1 MNCVSEGVLRA
12 YGDRELDSSELLEVE
27 KHLEECADCR
37 RRLERLEEVAG
48 RVRQH
53 LSVLGTGAQSA
64 AANAQLALSRFKA
77 AHGEEAQAS
86 VAERLFAKRWR
97 PVGVAAF
104 AVAVLAA
111 FLAFPLTRSLAQ
123 RFLLTLRVQKI
134 QPVSIDAS
142 ALEGNQGLQQAI
154 RQMISDKVVVTVD
167 EKEQHAGSAEAASEL
182 TGFRVQLVGGR
193 SDAPEF
199 TVLGQ
204 HSFNL
209 TVERARL
216 QDIFNQA
223 GRGDLVVPASVD
235 GAMVAVQIP
244 RGVLMRY
251 GPCDKPRK
259 DGQSAQEQAESSSPQ
274 NCLVLLE
281 VPAPMISVPANLDLG
296 QLAEI
301 ALQLAGLSPTQA
313 KEFCQ
318 TIDWKST
325 LVLPVPRHVRSYDTV
340 DVNGVQGTLVHQFP
354 GRGPNYTLV
363 WVKNGVVYSLVGFD
377 NAGDPVDLANSV
389 S

>member
-27 KHLEECADCR
+27 KHLEECAHCR

-48 RVRQH
+48 RVRQY
-53 LSVLGTGAQSA
+53 LSVLGTGAQSTV
-64 AANAQLALSRFKA
+64 ANAQLALSRFKTE
-77 AHGEEAQAS
+77 HGEQPQAS
-86 VAERLFAKRWR
+86 GLERLFAKRWR
-97 PVGVAAF
+97 PVWVAAF
-104 AVAVLAA
+104 AVVLLAA
-111 FLAFPLTRSLAQ
+111 SLAFPLTRSLAQ
-123 RFLLTLRVQKI
+123 RFLLTLRVQKV
-134 QPVSIDAS
+134 QPVSIDTS
-142 ALEGNQGLQQAI
+142 VLEGNDALQQTI

-167 EKEQHAGSAEAASEL
+167 EKEQHAASAEAASEL
-182 TGFRVQLVGGR
+182 TGFRVQLAGGR

-209 TVERARL
+209 TADRARL

-244 RGVLMRY
+244 RGVLVRY
-251 GPCDKPRK
+251 GHCAKPAR
-259 DGQSAQEQAESSSPQ
+259 DGESPQEQAESASPQ
-274 NCLVLLE
+274 NCLVLME
-281 VPAPMISVPANLDLG
+281 VPAPMISVPSNLDLG

-301 ALQLAGLSPTQA
+301 YLQLAGLSPSQA

-318 TIDWKST
+318 TVDWKST
-325 LVLPVPRHVRSYDTV
+325 LVLPLPRHVRSYDMV
-340 DVNGVQGTLVHQFP
+340 DVNGVQGTLVHHYA

-377 NAGDPVDLANSV
+377 NAGDAVDLANSV

>member
-12 YGDRELDSSELLEVE
+12 YVDRELDSSELLQVQN
-27 KHLEECADCR
+27 HLEGCADCR
-37 RRLERLEEVAG
+37 RRLEELEGLAG

-53 LSVLGTGAQSA
+53 LSALGPGAESP
-64 AANAQLALSRFKA
+64 ANARLALSRFKA
-77 AHGEEAQAS
+77 EHGDESEASGLA
-86 VAERLFAKRWR
+86 RLFAKRWR
-97 PVGVAAF
+97 PVWVAAF
-104 AVAVLAA
+104 AVVLLVA

-123 RFLLTLRVQKI
+123 RFLLTLRVEKV
-134 QPVSIDAS
+134 QPVSIDTS
-142 ALEGNQGLQQAI
+142 SLEGNQALQQAI
-154 RQMISDKVVVTVD
+154 RQMISNKVVVTVD
-167 EKEQHAGSAEAASEL
+167 EKEQHVGSAEAASGL
-182 TGFRVQLVGGR
+182 AGFRVHLVGGR

-199 TVLGQ
+199 TVFGQ

-209 TVERARL
+209 TAERARL

-223 GRGDLVVPASVD
+223 GRADLVVPASVD

-244 RGVLMRY
+244 RGVLVRY
-251 GPCDKPRK
+251 GNCAKPRK
-259 DGQSAQEQAESSSPQ
+259 EGQSAQQQAEPAGPQ
-274 NCLVLLE
+274 NCLHLLE
-281 VPAPMISVPANLDLG
+281 VPAPIVSVPSNLDVG

-301 ALQLAGLSPTQA
+301 ALELGGLSPSQA

-325 LVLPVPRHVRSYDTV
+325 LVLPLPRHVRSYDTV
-340 DVNGVQGTLVHQFP
+340 DVNGVQGTLIHHFP

-363 WVKNGVVYSLVGFD
+363 WVKDGVVYSLVGFD
-377 NAGDPVDLANSV
+377 DAGNAVGLANSV

>member
-1 MNCVSEGVLRA
+1 MNCVSEGALRA
-12 YGDRELDSSELLEVE
+12 YGDRELDSSELLQVE

-37 RRLERLEEVAG
+37 RRLEELEKVAG
-48 RVRQH
+48 RVREH
-53 LSVLGTGAQSA
+53 LSVLTGAQSTA
-64 AANAQLALSRFKA
+64 VNAQLALSRFKTE
-77 AHGEEAQAS
+77 HGQEPQTAGLA
-86 VAERLFAKRWR
+86 RLFARRWR
-97 PVGVAAF
+97 PVWVAAF
-104 AVAVLAA
+104 ALVVLAA

-123 RFLLTLRVQKI
+123 RFLLTLRVQKV
-134 QPVSIDAS
+134 QPVSIDTS
-142 ALEGNQGLQQAI
+142 VLEGNQALQQAI
-154 RQMISDKVVVTVD
+154 RQMVSDKVVVTVD
-167 EKEQHAGSAEAASEL
+167 EKEQQAASAEAASEL

-209 TVERARL
+209 TAERARL
-216 QDIFNQA
+216 QDIFNEA

-244 RGVLMRY
+244 RGVLVRY
-251 GPCDKPRK
+251 GHCAKPRK

-301 ALQLAGLSPTQA
+301 ALELAGLTPAQA

-318 TIDWKST
+318 TVDWKST
-325 LVLPVPRHVRSYDTV
+325 LVLPLPRHVRSYETV
-340 DVNGVQGTLVHQFP
+340 EVNGVQGTLVHQFA

-377 NAGDPVDLANSV
+377 DAGDAVGLANSV